1 MKTAIVCGAGGMI
14 GHHLVKRLKSEGYW
28 VLGLDRKKP
37 EFQDTS
43 ADSFGLWDLRDLAFT
58 DEFWNHPYIRGR
70 RFDECYQLAA
80 EMGGAQ
86 YIFTGDSDSEIMR
99 NSALINLNVLE
110 ACRRGNVGKVFFSSS
125 ACIYPDY
132 VQLNP
137 DHCALVEQ
145 MAYPARPDSNYGW
158 EKLFAERLYESYAR
172 NYGMDVRVA
181 RLHNIFGAFCTW
193 QHGREK
199 APAAICRKVA
209 LASRSGGT
217 IDIFGDGEQT
227 RSFLHIDECI
237 EGIRRLMA
245 SEVSIPL
252 NIGSSEMIT
261 INDLVHM
268 VADIA
273 GKKIKINHIDGPQ
286 GVRGRSSNNDLIREK
301 LGWAPS
307 AALRAGMEK
316 TYAWVSQ
323 QVLASQK
330 GVDNVVKVATL

>member
-1 MKTAIVCGAGGMI
+1 MKTAIVCGAGGFI
-14 GHHLVKRLKSEGYW
+14 GHHLVNRLKRDGYY
-28 VLGLDRKKP
+28 VIGIDRKYP
-37 EFQDTS
+37 EFQPTS
-43 ADSFGLWDLRDLAFT
+43 ADEFFPVDLRQVIPSTKLT
-58 DEFWNHPYIRGR
+58 RGWDR
-70 RFDECYQLAA
+70 AWEKCHEVYQLAA
-80 EMGGAQ
+80 EMGGAN
-86 YIFTGDSDSEIMR
+86 YIFTGDNDAEIMR

-110 ACRRGNVGKVFFSSS
+110 ACRRANVGKVFFSSS

-158 EKLFAERLYESYAR
+158 EKLFAERLYDSYAR
-172 NYGMDVRVA
+172 NYGMDVRIA

-209 LASRSGGT
+209 AADTGQA
-217 IDIFGDGEQT
+217 IDIFGDGNHT
-227 RSFLHIDECI
+227 RSFLYVDECV
-237 EGIRRLMA
+237 EGIRRLTD
-245 SEVSIPL
+245 SEVSEPL

-261 INDLVHM
+261 INDLVRM

-273 GKKIKINHIDGPQ
+273 GKEIKINHIPGPQ
-286 GVRGRSSNNDLIREK
+286 GVRGRSSDNTLIKEK

-307 AALRAGMEK
+307 APLRAGMEK
-316 TYAWVSQ
+316 TYAWVSE
-323 QVLASQK
+323 QVHASKK

>member
-1 MKTAIVCGAGGMI
+1 MRKALVCGASGLI
-14 GHHLVKRLKSEGYW
+14 GQHLVNRLKADGYFVW
-28 VLGLDRKKP
+28 GIDRRRP
-37 EFQDTS
+37 EFAPSQ
-43 ADSFGLWDLRDLAFT
+43 ADNLIISDLRAPPIAHDPVFT
-58 DEFWNHPYIRGR
+58 HCCWDEV
-70 RFDECYQLAA
+70 YQCAA
-80 EMGGAQ
+80 EMGGAE
-86 YIFTGDSDSEIMR
+86 YIFVGDNDADIMR

-110 ACRRGNVGKVFFSSS
+110 SCKRAKVGGIFFCSS
-125 ACIYPDY
+125 ACAYPDY
-132 VQLNP
+132 IQSRTDSV
-137 DHCALVEQ
+137 ALKES
-145 MAYPARPDSNYGW
+145 MLYPARPDSAYGW
-158 EKLFAERLYESYAR
+158 EKLFSQGLYDAYAR
-172 NYGMDVRVA
+172 NFGLRVRVGL
-181 RLHNIFGAFCTW
+181 LHNVHGPFCTW